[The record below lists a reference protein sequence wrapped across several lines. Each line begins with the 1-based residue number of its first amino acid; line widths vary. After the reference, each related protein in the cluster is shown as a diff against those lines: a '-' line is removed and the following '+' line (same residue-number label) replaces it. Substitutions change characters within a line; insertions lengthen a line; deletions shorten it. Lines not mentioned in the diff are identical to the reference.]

1 MARRAAAIGW
11 AAWLVAAAAAAQTP
25 VGSEDARI
33 AEALALRV
41 QQRDAEALTLLT
53 SVWNDTHS
61 PRARAQMARAEQA
74 LGRWLDAHAHVEE
87 ALAAASDP
95 WVAARR
101 ASLEEERERMRAHL
115 GRVEVLCD
123 VAGATARIDGRDVGA
138 LPLAAAPWVS
148 AGTAQLEVLA
158 PGHLAAQRSVVV
170 RAGETARETVT
181 LVPVPA
187 PVAPAV
193 PPAAVVVVR
202 PPAAVDAPAR
212 GTLWTTLGATAV
224 AAGSV
229 LLAGGAV
236 SHGVR
241 ELSVASA
248 ATAGCGEDPS
258 GALVGPP
265 ECGGRVAT
273 IDLAAALAVTGYA
286 AGAVLLGSG
295 VALLVTAPRAPS
307 APARAGVRCA
317 PSWGGATCTLA
328 F

>member
-1 MARRAAAIGW
+1 VLRRAAAIGW
-11 AAWLVAAAAAAQTP
+11 AAWLLGASAAAQTP
-25 VGSEDARI
+25 VASEDARI
-33 AEALALRV
+33 AEALSLRV
-41 QQRDAEALTLLT
+41 QQRDAEALSLLT
-53 SVWNDTHS
+53 SVWNDTRS

-95 WVAARR
+95 WIAARR

-123 VAGATARIDGRDVGA
+123 VPGATARIDGRDVGA
-138 LPLAAAPWVS
+138 LPLAAAPWAS
-148 AGTAQLEVLA
+148 AGTVQVEVLA

-181 LVPVPA
+181 LVPLPA
-187 PVAPAV
+187 PVAP
-193 PPAAVVVVR
+193 PAVVVAR
-202 PPAAVDAPAR
+202 PAAAVDAPGR

-229 LLAGGAV
+229 LLVGGAV

-248 ATAGCGEDPS
+248 AAAGCGEDPS

-286 AGAVLLGSG
+286 AGAALLGSG
-295 VALLVTAPRAPS
+295 VALLVTAPRATP

-317 PSWGGATCTLA
+317 PSWGGATCALA